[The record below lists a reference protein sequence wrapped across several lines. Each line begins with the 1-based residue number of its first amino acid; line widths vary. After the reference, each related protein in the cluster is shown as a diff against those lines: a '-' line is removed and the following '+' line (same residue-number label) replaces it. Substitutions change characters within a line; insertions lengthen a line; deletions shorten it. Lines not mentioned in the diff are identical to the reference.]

1 MPDERVHVNFKA
13 PATLRKWP
21 SLNNRRRDDREPY
34 LVAEGTLESCIREFM
49 TKPAA
54 SQELYDIRTAPQP
67 PLVPP
72 ILDAEHVAELS
83 RFRDFL

>member
-1 MPDERVHVNFKA
+1 MIDAAQINFEA

-21 SLNNRRRDDREPY
+21 SLKGRRRDDREPY
-34 LVAEGTLESCIREFM
+34 LVFDGTLESCIGKFM
-49 TKPAA
+49 QRPAA
-54 SQELYDIRTAPQP
+54 SRQLYDILTSAQP

-72 ILDAEHVAELS
+72 VMNEEEVTELA